1 MLLPLPSPYQFTS
14 PDRQSPI
21 GREATSPHILTE
33 NISIV
38 TANLPSEG
46 RRHCHTSSPRTS
58 A

>member
-14 PDRQSPI
+14 PDCQSPI
-21 GREATSPHILTE
+21 GREVTSPHILTE

-46 RRHCHTSSPRTS
+46 R
-58 A
+58 